1 MQQSDLTGFNWFL
14 GSAWE
19 PISRGSASLA
29 HGGKLEAQPPDLCSL
44 LTEENWR
51 QSLRICVTRQS
62 LGTRI
67 IYYKPWEL

>member
-29 HGGKLEAQPPDLCSL
+29 RGGRLEAEPPDLCSL
-44 LTEENWR
+44 ARGGKLEAEPPDLCYQAEPGNEEN
-51 QSLRICVTRQS
+51 L
-62 LGTRI
+62 L
-67 IYYKPWEL
+67 